1 MVMPHGSFTSIDFLN
16 ATDVTPEVLDK
27 LHHYHARLLE
37 WNPKINLVS
46 ANTLTDAWRRHFLDS
61 AQLFPVYR
69 HSGENLTLAD
79 LGSGAGFP
87 GMVLAI
93 MGAPNVTLIERDI
106 RKAAFLRTIAAET
119 KTNVNLL
126 NLDIKQVRQEHGAP
140 FDVITSRALADLTEL
155 LELSEHLRKPSTH
168 CLFLKGKNLD
178 AELALAQKEWSME
191 VRKMES
197 VTDREAFILRLTS
210 IQRGAL

>member
-1 MVMPHGSFTSIDFLN
+1 MAGKVFTAIDFLN
-16 ATDVTPEVLDK
+16 TTEVTAEVMDK

-46 ANTLTDAWRRHFLDS
+46 ASTLEDAWRRHFLDS
-61 AQLFPVYR
+61 AQIFPVYR

-93 MGAPNVTLIERDI
+93 MGASNATLIERDV

-119 KTNVNLL
+119 KTPIELL
-126 NLDIKQVRQEHGAP
+126 NLNINDIKDRQ
-140 FDVITSRALADLTEL
+140 FDVITSRALADLSEL
-155 LELSEHLRKPSTH
+155 LELSEKLRKPSTH

-178 AELALAQKEWSME
+178 DELALAQKDWELD

-197 VTDREAFILRLTS
+197 VTDKEAYLLRLTN
-210 IQRGAL
+210 IKRAKL

>member
-1 MVMPHGSFTSIDFLN
+1 MSSKPFTSAFTSINFLN
-16 ATDVTPEVLDK
+16 VTDVAPEVLDK

-46 ANTLTDAWRRHFLDS
+46 ASTLPDAWRRHFLDS
-61 AQLFPVYR
+61 AQLYPVYK
-69 HSGENLTLAD
+69 HSGENLTMAD
-79 LGSGAGFP
+79 LGSGPGFP

-93 MGAPNVTLIERDI
+93 MGAPNVSLIERDV

-119 KTNVNLL
+119 KTQIDLL
-126 NLDIKQVRQEHGAP
+126 NLNIKDIKNRQ
-140 FDVITSRALADLTEL
+140 FDVITSRALADVNEL
-155 LELSEHLRKPSTH
+155 LHLCEHLRKPSTH

-178 AELALAQKEWSME
+178 AELALAQKEWVMD

-197 VTDREAFILRLTS
+197 VTDDEAFILRLTD
-210 IQRGAL
+210 IKRA

>member
-1 MVMPHGSFTSIDFLN
+1 MLHPFTPIDFLN
-16 ATDVTPEVLDK
+16 ATEVAPEVLDK

-37 WNPKINLVS
+37 WNPRINLVS
-46 ANTLTDAWRRHFLDS
+46 ASTIGDAWRRHFLDS
-61 AQLFPVYR
+61 AQLFPIYK

-79 LGSGAGFP
+79 CGSGAGFP

-93 MGAPNVTLIERDI
+93 MGAPNVTLIERDT

-119 KTNVNLL
+119 KTPIDLL
-126 NLDIKQVRQEHGAP
+126 NLNMKDIQNRS
-140 FDVITSRALADLTEL
+140 FDVITSRAMAELVEL
-155 LELSEHLRKPSTH
+155 LEISEPLRKPSTH

-178 AELALAQKEWSME
+178 AELALAQKEWVMD

-197 VTDREAFILRLTS
+197 VTDHEAFVVRLTG
-210 IQRGAL
+210 IKRLKAG

>member
-1 MVMPHGSFTSIDFLN
+1 MAAKPFTSIDFLN
-16 ATDVTPEVLDK
+16 VTEVTPEVLDK

-46 ANTLTDAWRRHFLDS
+46 ASTLADAWRRHFLDS
-61 AQLFPVYR
+61 AQLYPVYQ
-69 HSGENLTLAD
+69 HSGEDLTLVD

-93 MGAPNVTLIERDI
+93 MGAPNVTLIERDT

-119 KTNVNLL
+119 KTPIELL
-126 NLDIKQVRQEHGAP
+126 NLNIKDIPARP
-140 FDVITSRALADLTEL
+140 FDVMTSRALADLNEL

-178 AELALAQKEWSME
+178 EELALAQKEWVMDI
-191 VRKMES
+191 RKMES
-197 VTDREAFILRLTS
+197 VTDEEAFILRLTNVK
-210 IQRGAL
+210 RA

>member
-1 MVMPHGSFTSIDFLN
+1 MAHHKPFTSIDFLN
-16 ATDVTPEVLDK
+16 VTEVSAEVLDK
-27 LHHYHARLLE
+27 LHHYHARLIE

-46 ANTLTDAWRRHFLDS
+46 ASTINDAWRRHFLDS
-61 AQLFPVYR
+61 AQLYPIYK
-69 HSGENLTLAD
+69 HSGEDLSMAD

-93 MGAPNVTLIERDI
+93 MGAPNVTLIERDT

-119 KTNVNLL
+119 KTPIELL
-126 NLDIKQVRQEHGAP
+126 NLNIKDIQNKQ
-140 FDVITSRALADLTEL
+140 FDVITSRAMADLNDL
-155 LELSEHLRKPSTH
+155 LTLSEPLRKPSTH

-178 AELALAQKEWSME
+178 DELALAQKEWVMD

-197 VTDREAFILRLTS
+197 VTDDEAFILRLTN
-210 IQRGAL
+210 IKRA